1 MYGRSSTILFPLV
14 VLSVLALITFWID
27 HTVKLPSLKNG
38 MNAGHRVDY
47 FLENFVTTKTD
58 IHGNL
63 RHILAATEMRHYSD
77 NDSTELVRPRFTQY
91 GENKPYTQIEG
102 QQGFVSADG
111 EMVEFKGNVIVVRQA
126 FEGRGE
132 MRLTTDYLKMF
143 PNEEKAITDRPVV
156 ITQAPHTVISGVGMT
171 YDKSDKSFT
180 LLNRVK
186 VHYEKPKS
194 SLLPLPKEG
203 ARDKVTNK
211 TTSKLN
217 NNSTQKK

>member
-63 RHILAATEMRHYSD
+63 RHMLAATEMRHYSD

-156 ITQAPHTVISGVGMT
+156 ITQAPHT
-171 YDKSDKSFT
+171 
-180 LLNRVK
+180 
-186 VHYEKPKS
+186 
-194 SLLPLPKEG
+194 
-203 ARDKVTNK
+203 
-211 TTSKLN
+211 
-217 NNSTQKK
+217 